1 MKKYAIIACI
11 LVLTVSMLTGCGCT
25 AQDSDMTTMP
35 SAEPTILPTNIPET
49 TVPMESETEFM
60 TIPATDATDAS
71 EFGETDGMNGDTQES
86 TDETVTAP
94 RSRMR

>member
-1 MKKYAIIACI
+1 MKKVIATM
-11 LVLTVSMLTGCGCT
+11 LAAAMAMSMLTGCGCT
-25 AQDSDMTTMP
+25 VQDSDMTTMP

-86 TDETVTAP
+86 TDETGTAP